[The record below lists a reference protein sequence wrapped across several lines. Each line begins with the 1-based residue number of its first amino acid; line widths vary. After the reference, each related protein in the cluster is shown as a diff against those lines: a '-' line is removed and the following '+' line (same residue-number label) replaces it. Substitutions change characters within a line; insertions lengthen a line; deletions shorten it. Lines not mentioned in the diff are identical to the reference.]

1 MRLHNWTTA
10 VLTSALLAGLGT
22 AAAAEQTPA
31 EGRQD
36 SLKAEV
42 VERETR
48 SLSLGPNGVLS
59 LTNFT
64 GDITVRTTPGEQVT
78 LTIIRHARGR
88 TEADARLGLERVT
101 VQIDERANRATVESL
116 PGIQRNAPY
125 AVSVAYEV
133 AAPPGTSVNIH
144 SLAGN
149 IDASGLAGEL
159 SAVTTTGDIAVR
171 DVEWLSQAR
180 SVTGR
185 VALANVRS
193 EGTLE
198 AGTVAGDLHMQ
209 GVRVRRLVV
218 STVSGGVTARDTT
231 AGRAELTSTAG
242 DIEYAGEAAPDG
254 RYELRTHTGD
264 LKFIVLGGSGFELRA
279 STFMGRIAPNPGIG
293 LTVVRKEPRELVGT
307 VGDGRALVTMT
318 SFSGGIIIE
327 RR

>member
-1 MRLHNWTTA
+1 MRLHIWTTA
-10 VLTSALLAGLGT
+10 VLTSALLAGPGT
-22 AAAAEQTPA
+22 PAAAEQTRA
-31 EGRQD
+31 GGRQD

-59 LTNFT
+59 LDTFT
-64 GDITVRTTPGEQVT
+64 GDVTVRTTSGEQVT

-101 VQIDERANRATVESL
+101 VQIDERANRATVASL
-116 PGIQRNAPY
+116 PGTPRNAPY

-171 DVEWLSQAR
+171 DVAWLSQAR

-185 VALANVRS
+185 VALVNVGS

-198 AGTVAGDLHMQ
+198 AVTVAGDLDMQ
-209 GVRVRRLVV
+209 GVRARRLVV
-218 STVSGGVTARDTT
+218 STVSGGVTARDMT
-231 AGRAELTSTAG
+231 AERAELTSTAG
-242 DIEYAGEAAPDG
+242 DIEYAGEVAPDG

-264 LKFIVLGGSGFELRA
+264 LRFIVLGGSGLEWRA
-279 STFMGRIAPNPGIG
+279 STFMGRIAPSPGIG
-293 LTVVRKEPRELVGT
+293 LTVVRKEARELVGT
-307 VGDGRALVTMT
+307 IGDGRALVTMT
-318 SFSGGIIIE
+318 SFSGGITIE